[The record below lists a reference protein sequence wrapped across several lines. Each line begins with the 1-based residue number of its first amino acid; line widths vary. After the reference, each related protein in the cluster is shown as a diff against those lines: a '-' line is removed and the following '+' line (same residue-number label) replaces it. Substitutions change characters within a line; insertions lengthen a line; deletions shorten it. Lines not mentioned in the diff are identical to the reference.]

1 MSKFVDVDGI
11 LAEVQ
16 KKMAGQ
22 TTLPRSVFKQDAP
35 REDVDVQGELNKR
48 AEKYFSKILDEAH
61 PKSVKLEGIDATVM
75 TLEDR
80 QAAAM
85 ATLSDGKR
93 KKLASVAAGLRV
105 LADEADDAG
114 LNKQAAALR
123 DAAAKLG

>member
-22 TTLPRSVFKQDAP
+22 ATLPRSVFRQDEV

-48 AEKYFSKILDEAH
+48 AEAYFSKILDEAH
-61 PKSVKLEGIDATVM
+61 PRSVKLEGIDATVM

-80 QAAAM
+80 HAAAM
-85 ATLSDGKR
+85 KTLSDGQR
-93 KKLASVAAGLRV
+93 KKMAAVAAGLRAV
-105 LADEADDAG
+105 ADEAESAG
-114 LNKQAAALR
+114 LKKQATDLR
-123 DAAAKLG
+123 SAAAKLA

>member
-22 TTLPRSVFKQDAP
+22 TTMPKSVFKQDAA
-35 REDVDVQGELNKR
+35 REDVDVQSELNKR
-48 AEKYFSKILDEAH
+48 AEAYFSKILDEAH
-61 PKSVKLEGIDATVM
+61 PKSVKLDGIDATVM

-85 ATLSDGKR
+85 KTLSDAKR
-93 KKLASVAAGLRV
+93 KKLAGVAIQLVKVAEQAEKAGF
-105 LADEADDAG
+105 AEQG
-114 LNKQAAALR
+114 SALR
-123 DAAAKLG
+123 IAARKIV